1 MATLTGQS
9 ITSTYQDLLHISSA
23 TRNEGLTS
31 TAKQIFDGEGIGSPL
46 YIGTNTLE
54 MTGTTTISGAF
65 ILTEKSSEP
74 SSPTE
79 GSLAFIND
87 DLYIAKQS

>member
-1 MATLTGQS
+1 MSLTS
-9 ITSTYQDLLHISSA
+9 KTIANTYKDILTISSG
-23 TRNEGLTS
+23 TDNEGIT
-31 TAKQIFDGEGIGSPL
+31 TANKRLFDGNGTGSPL
-46 YIGTNTLE
+46 WIGTNTLE
-54 MTGTTTISGAF
+54 MTGVTTISGTL

-74 SSPTE
+74 SSPTL